1 MVNKLAIGTVQ
12 FGKSYG
18 ISNQG
23 GQTSVEEVSAILAY
37 AYEHGIVT
45 LDTAAVYGNSE
56 AVLGNVLSHH
66 NHKAFQI
73 VTKTPQFYEIAIT
86 SKELSLLRVT
96 FEQSLKYLGVNKIEG
111 LLVHACDDLFV
122 ENGHRLYNELEELKA
137 QGKVNKIG
145 VSVYSSQQ
153 IARVLNEF
161 TIDLV
166 QLPINAFDQ
175 RFIEDGS
182 LDRLKEKNVEIHARS
197 IFLQGLLLMPVENIS
212 PWFAPII
219 PLIKRYRKL
228 AKDMEINSLQLALGF
243 VNTLQQVDRVLVGV
257 NNLAQLKEIIKAK
270 NTLIDIT
277 RCQELSIK
285 DSRFINPKNWQV

>member
-1 MVNKLAIGTVQ
+1 MERFL
-12 FGKSYG
+12 FS
-18 ISNQG
+18 
-23 GQTSVEEVSAILAY
+23 ILQY
-37 AYEHGIVT
+37 
-45 LDTAAVYGNSE
+45 
-56 AVLGNVLSHH
+56 
-66 NHKAFQI
+66 
-73 VTKTPQFYEIAIT
+73 
-86 SKELSLLRVT
+86 

-122 ENGHRLYNELEELKA
+122 ENGHRLYNELEKLKA

-175 RFIEDGS
+175 RLIEDGS

-228 AKDMEINSLQLALGF
+228 AQDMEINSLQLALGF
-243 VNTLQQVDRVLVGV
+243 VTTLQQVDRVLVGV
-257 NNLAQLKEIIKAK
+257 NNLAQLKEILKAQ

-285 DSRFINPKNWQV
+285 DSRFINPRNWPV